1 MDLVTESAPV
11 VFHIQNIIDS
21 VKSNNGNEVE
31 KKVENKVEEHGEKM
45 DVEITVGDEKNK
57 EKEKEVTGNN
67 KEEIR
72 RVISLKDLSNLTNTV
87 TLFYSKNTDFILFR
101 DILNSLIQYQMA
113 IMSWSEKAQ
122 LLLPIQS
129 TRSKMGKDMKST
141 KISDLESVKLHTDI
155 LFFFKLPSFVSQMI
169 RFFARFLLSFGK
181 IFTS

>member
-11 VFHIQNIIDS
+11 VFQIQNIIDS

-31 KKVENKVEEHGEKM
+31 NKVEEHGGKM
-45 DVEITVGDEKNK
+45 DVEITVGEEKNK
-57 EKEKEVTGNN
+57 EKEKEKDVTGN
-67 KEEIR
+67 KKVEIK
-72 RVISLKDLSNLTNTV
+72 RVISLKDLSNLTNSV
-87 TLFYSKNTDFILFR
+87 TLLYSKNTDFILFR

-141 KISDLESVKLHTDI
+141 KISDLESVKLRNDI
-155 LFFFKLPSFVSQMI
+155 NYHYSFF
-169 RFFARFLLSFGK
+169 R
-181 IFTS
+181 

>member
-11 VFHIQNIIDS
+11 VFQIQHVIDS

-31 KKVENKVEEHGEKM
+31 NKVEEHGGKM
-45 DVEITVGDEKNK
+45 DVEITVGEEKNK
-57 EKEKEVTGNN
+57 EKEKEKDVTGN
-67 KEEIR
+67 KKVEIK
-72 RVISLKDLSNLTNTV
+72 RVISLKDLSNLTNSV
-87 TLFYSKNTDFILFR
+87 TLLYSKNTDFILFR

-141 KISDLESVKLHTDI
+141 KISDLESVKLRNDI
-155 LFFFKLPSFVSQMI
+155 NYHYSFF
-169 RFFARFLLSFGK
+169 R
-181 IFTS
+181 